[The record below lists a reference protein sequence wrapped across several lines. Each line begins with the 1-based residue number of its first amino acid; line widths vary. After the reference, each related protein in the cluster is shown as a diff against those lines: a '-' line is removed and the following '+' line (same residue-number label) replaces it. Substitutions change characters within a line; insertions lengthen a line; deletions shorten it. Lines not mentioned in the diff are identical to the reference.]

1 MIVYNSRLR
10 SPLVNSG
17 RRYRA
22 RPSERSLSSP
32 AFTKRLRNS
41 KTLKAGVPFHSASRP
56 KVADTSLRR
65 RPRPCA
71 MVRSYRMSV
80 FAKA

>member
-1 MIVYNSRLR
+1 MIVYSSRLR

-22 RPSERSLSSP
+22 RPSETSLSSP
-32 AFTKRLRNS
+32 AFPKGLGIS
-41 KTLKAGVPFHSASRP
+41 KTLKEGVPLHSASRP

-65 RPRPCA
+65 QHRPCA